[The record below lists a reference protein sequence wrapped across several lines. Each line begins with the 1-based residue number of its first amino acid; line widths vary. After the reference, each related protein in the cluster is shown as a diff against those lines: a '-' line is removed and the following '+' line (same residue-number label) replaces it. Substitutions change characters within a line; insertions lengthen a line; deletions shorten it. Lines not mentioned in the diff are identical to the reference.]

1 MCSTLIQIQEKQN
14 VYSLHSR
21 NLQSSWAKRN
31 WPYKRTGQWTT
42 QDNVHIFKKRKWM
55 TLLMTWTL
63 TYTIAIFIIFFN
75 IFFCLTSCQKW
86 KFWVRSW
93 RSWGSETKVAQF
105 YGGSRALV
113 SLFFFF
119 GSVLYTGIFV
129 QGLWSLAFWDS
140 ESLVVI
146 FEPGCWLNEG
156 RGRPLGLALFVL
168 LREASFL
175 ESGSVFQEL

>member
-93 RSWGSETKVAQF
+93 GSETKVAQF

-119 GSVLYTGIFV
+119 FWFCAIYWNFCPGIVVFGLL
-129 QGLWSLAFWDS
+129 GLWVL
-140 ESLVVI
+140 
-146 FEPGCWLNEG
+146 GCNFRAWMLT
-156 RGRPLGLALFVL
+156 
-168 LREASFL
+168 
-175 ESGSVFQEL
+175 